1 MMNFI
6 NGTQIDSF
14 EQDWTSSNS
23 TSYDFAI
30 YMYDEQGNFE
40 DSFRI
45 YDVYLYQTS
54 GAGGPGDEDEYFDYF
69 YHYIYDADEDGHNDT
84 IDFFYDP
91 DTTCDCNI
99 NVTTYFDVYDNGTG
113 EWIDSENLTI
123 QSIMI

>member
-1 MMNFI
+1 MDVFQNSSGNYVGNEYDEFYKW
-6 NGTQIDSF
+6 NSVDSF
-14 EQDWTSSNS
+14 EIDWTIS
-23 TSYDFAI
+23 SYDFTI

-84 IDFFYDP
+84 KIYDP
-91 DTTCDCNI
+91 DTTCDCQRFTLMF
-99 NVTTYFDVYDNGTG
+99 TTMERMD
-113 EWIDSENLTI
+113 
-123 QSIMI
+123 